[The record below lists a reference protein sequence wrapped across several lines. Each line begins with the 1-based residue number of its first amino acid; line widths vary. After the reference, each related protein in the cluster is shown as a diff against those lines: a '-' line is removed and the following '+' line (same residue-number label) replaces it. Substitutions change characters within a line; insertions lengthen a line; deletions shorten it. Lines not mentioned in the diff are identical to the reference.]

1 MRGITHGR
9 RPGDTRPRRRGRTR
23 DRTTVTVAAVFL
35 RRSAVRRRDNNSSG
49 GDDRFRLAVRSQSLR
64 LNCSADDDDGGGS
77 DEAYNTRFSV
87 LSLGYATTT
96 TEFSLS
102 FTYDRVAHLRHRAP
116 RSIDRCRRRRRR
128 WRWRYRRRSLAL
140 NGTRRNLR
148 RAQAYNTVLL
158 QRTGVVA
165 RATVGGRCYGAVATP
180 TIYIYIILYRILCL
194 SVWNARARV
203 SVNVYTSVCV
213 CVC

>member
-1 MRGITHGR
+1 L
-9 RPGDTRPRRRGRTR
+9 
-23 DRTTVTVAAVFL
+23 VF
-35 RRSAVRRRDNNSSG
+35 
-49 GDDRFRLAVRSQSLR
+49 
-64 LNCSADDDDGGGS
+64 
-77 DEAYNTRFSV
+77 

-116 RSIDRCRRRRRR
+116 RSIDRSRRRR
-128 WRWRYRRRSLAL
+128 RYRRRSLTL
-140 NGTRRNLR
+140 NGTRRNQR

-180 TIYIYIILYRILCL
+180 TIYIIEFC
-194 SVWNARARV
+194 VWAFGGARAHM
-203 SVNVYTSVCV
+203 SVNVYVFVCV
-213 CVC
+213 CVLICACLYVCRRRR